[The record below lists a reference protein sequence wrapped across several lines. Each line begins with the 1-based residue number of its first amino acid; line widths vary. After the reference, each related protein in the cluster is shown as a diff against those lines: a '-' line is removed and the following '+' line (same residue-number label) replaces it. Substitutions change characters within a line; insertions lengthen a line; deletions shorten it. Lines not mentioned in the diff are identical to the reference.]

1 MLTLAKSFNLDALSN
16 TKYLFLT
23 GKGGVGKTSLSCAI
37 SVKMADLGKKILLI
51 STDPAS
57 NLQDVFEV
65 ELKSSET
72 IIKESPNLSII
83 NINPLE
89 AALEYR
95 NNIIDPYRG
104 LLPED
109 AIRNMEE
116 QLSGSCTVEVASFNE
131 FVKLITNK
139 EIQAKFDH
147 IIFDTA
153 PTGHTLRMLELPSAW
168 THFLD
173 ENTTGASCLGQ
184 LSGLGDQREQYRDAV
199 ESLSN
204 KELTTMILVARPQLS
219 PIIETGRTSLELS
232 ELGINNQILVI
243 NAMLLEGNDKISN
256 KMIENQNKALAMIPE
271 NLKKLSLYYLP
282 IKPFNITGINR
293 VREFLNVESDLI
305 IDETKVDKMDYN
317 KLDILIDD
325 LHKTNK
331 KVIFTMG
338 KGGVGKT
345 TLASKIAKGLLEKG
359 SKVHLTTTDP
369 ANHLDFVIEE
379 LPNLTISHIDE
390 EKALESYKEDVLSKV
405 RGSINEDDLL
415 YIEEDLRSPCTQ
427 EIAVFREFAEIV
439 DKADNE
445 VVIIDTAPTG
455 HTLLLLESTQS
466 YTKEINRSN
475 GEIPESIY
483 KLLPRLKNKNETEV
497 IIVTLPETTPVF
509 EALRLKEDLKRAEI
523 NNKWWIINQSL
534 FISDV
539 ENNLLKARAKSEKE
553 WIDKVNN
560 ISDGN
565 YAIVPW
571 DGENS

>member
-37 SVKMADLGKKILLI
+37 SVEMADLGKKILLI

-109 AIRNMEE
+109 AIINMEE

-199 ESLSN
+199 ETLSN
-204 KELTTMILVARPQLS
+204 KELTTMILVTRPQLS

-256 KMIENQNKALAMIPE
+256 KIIENQNKALAMIPE

-405 RGSINEDDLL
+405 QGSINEDDLL

-439 DKADNE
+439 YKADNE

-539 ENNLLKARAKSEKE
+539 ENNLLKAKAKSEKE
-553 WIDKVNN
+553 WIDKVAN
-560 ISDGN
+560 ISKSN
-565 YAIVPW
+565 YVIVPW
-571 DGENS
+571 DGESS

>member
-1 MLTLAKSFNLDALSN
+1 MLKLAKSFNLDALSN

-37 SVKMADLGKKILLI
+37 SVEMADLGKKILLI

-168 THFLD
+168 AHFLD

-199 ESLSN
+199 ETLSN

-271 NLKKLSLYYLP
+271 NLKKLSVYYLP

-369 ANHLDFVIEE
+369 ANHLDFVIEG

-390 EKALESYKEDVLSKV
+390 EKALESYKEDVLSRV
-405 RGSINEDDLL
+405 RDTISEDDLL
-415 YIEEDLRSPCTQ
+415 YIEEDLSSPCTQ

-483 KLLPRLKNKNETEV
+483 RLLPRLKNKNETEV

-565 YAIVPW
+565 YVIVPW
-571 DGENS
+571 DGESS